1 MSILKRS
8 GPGSALLSAL
18 ALCSA
23 RPSSAQPSA
32 THGVLLGRFPILRD
46 VWRFEMEIYM
56 KRKGRR
62 PPVWSSQAP
71 APTRILQRA
80 HKRASI
86 QRDLLARITV
96 ISNLNDVLHCLLLIY
111 RLTPDI
117 SVVSQNL
124 GQTCLLS
131 QLAGVKS
138 LNKNSFWFN

>member
-1 MSILKRS
+1 
-8 GPGSALLSAL
+8 
-18 ALCSA
+18 
-23 RPSSAQPSA
+23 
-32 THGVLLGRFPILRD
+32 
-46 VWRFEMEIYM
+46 M

-80 HKRASI
+80 LKRASI

-96 ISNLNDVLHCLLLIY
+96 ISNLNDVLHCLLVIY
-111 RLTPDI
+111 RLTPNI

-138 LNKNSFWFN
+138 LEQKQLLV

>member
-18 ALCSA
+18 APCSA

-96 ISNLNDVLHCLLLIY
+96 ISNLNDVLHCLLVIY
-111 RLTPDI
+111 RLTPHI

-138 LNKNSFWFN
+138 FNKNSFWFN